1 MKMTGRTAFGG
12 ALFLVV
18 AGFCYALTGT
28 FSAGFPL
35 LMVAAVGVALLGSHV
50 ALAVRRAE
58 QEVAAGDESA
68 DEIEPHVGPTIW
80 PLGYALSAV
89 GLVLGFLVYT
99 PLYILGGLLFLA
111 ATAGWFAAVRHQWR
125 HADEEPPEPGP
136 PLGPDTTPMADEGIA

>member
-68 DEIEPHVGPTIW
+68 DEVEPHVGPTIW

-89 GLVLGFLVYT
+89 GGIVFFALILVQARAGELELRQD
-99 PLYILGGLLFLA
+99 PLQAASIYWNFVTVIGVALYLIFYLA
-111 ATAGWFAAVRHQWR
+111 NAGAT
-125 HADEEPPEPGP
+125 
-136 PLGPDTTPMADEGIA
+136 